1 MYEEITTERLDNF
14 GAIVKEYE
22 TLLRHKKELIRR
34 MGVLK
39 AIDYSKDRVQSGNGH
54 KMSEQERYA
63 IALQKINDKI
73 KDYEAW
79 IPPEK
84 EIIKNQIARVRNRDY
99 RKLLILRYVEK
110 WKWAEI
116 VQEFF
121 EFEQDYE
128 EHKKDKYWDTLMYW
142 NRQALKQ
149 LEEIS
154 TKPYVPVIKQT
165 NIFTISNY

>member
-1 MYEEITTERLDNF
+1 MYEAITTERLDNF
-14 GAIVKEYE
+14 GEIVKEYKI
-22 TLLRHKKELIRR
+22 LLRHKKELINRI
-34 MGVLK
+34 GLLK
-39 AIDYSKDRVQSGNGH
+39 SIDYSKDKVQSGNGQ
-54 KMSEQERYA
+54 KFSEQERYA
-63 IALQKINDKI
+63 TILQKINSKI
-73 KDYEAW
+73 KEYEAW

-84 EIIKNQIARVRNRDY
+84 EIIKNQIARVKNRDY

-128 EHKKDKYWDTLMYW
+128 DQKKNKYWDTIMYW

-154 TKPYVPVIKQT
+154 AKPYVPIPKQL
-165 NIFTISNY
+165 NILSK